1 MQKRQFQNFQ
11 FNVATI
17 VAKET
22 QQQKKK
28 TEATRI
34 SKPCPMIFILCDIFK
49 HQESETVKFIF
60 VISVDVVIEF
70 VVTDN
75 THTAQWLMSSLR
87 FIISTP
93 HSEWVRASER
103 ASWKHSTK
111 NTANHLKCPVKKASA
126 ASRHL
131 FHFLFNF
138 TSLMSV
144 QHYNLLRSTH
154 KTIDK
159 MLYCLDSRFEVN
171 RSWKKMRLS
180 FNFAFLSVFAASA
193 HKFLIAFTWFNAFQT
208 ISL

>member
-1 MQKRQFQNFQ
+1 
-11 FNVATI
+11 
-17 VAKET
+17 
-22 QQQKKK
+22 
-28 TEATRI
+28 
-34 SKPCPMIFILCDIFK
+34 MIFILCDIFK

-159 MLYCLDSRFEVN
+159 MLFCLDSKFEVN
-171 RSWKKMRLS
+171 RSWKKWDCRLTLHFWVYS
-180 FNFAFLSVFAASA
+180 LHQHTNSLSPSHDSMLSRQFHCNQNNEQQWNGQKPSHRK
-193 HKFLIAFTWFNAFQT
+193 HKARRD
-208 ISL
+208 